1 MASLLLL
8 RPAASGGANRIRF
21 PSIISSFRRG
31 LSSHIDAHDR
41 ANKEAIRDGLSR
53 RRLGINKFTDGKISE
68 LQANKAWAGVR

>member
-31 LSSHIDAHDR
+31 LSSHIDAH
-41 ANKEAIRDGLSR
+41 
-53 RRLGINKFTDGKISE
+53 GKVMFVAE
-68 LQANKAWAGVR
+68 EKDLCFR